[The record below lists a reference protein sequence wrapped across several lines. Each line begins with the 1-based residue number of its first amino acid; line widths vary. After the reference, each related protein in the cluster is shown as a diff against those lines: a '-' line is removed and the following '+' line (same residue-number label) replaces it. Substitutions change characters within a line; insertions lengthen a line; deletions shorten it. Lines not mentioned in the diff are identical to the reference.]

1 MLSSTGVMSHKM
13 REQQAELY
21 CFLQSKNI
29 QIWIE
34 LFLWHSWIGYFPFIW
49 SE

>member
-21 CFLQSKNI
+21 CFLESKNI

-34 LFLWHSWIGYFPFIW
+34 LGFFAFLDRVFPIYLV
-49 SE
+49 